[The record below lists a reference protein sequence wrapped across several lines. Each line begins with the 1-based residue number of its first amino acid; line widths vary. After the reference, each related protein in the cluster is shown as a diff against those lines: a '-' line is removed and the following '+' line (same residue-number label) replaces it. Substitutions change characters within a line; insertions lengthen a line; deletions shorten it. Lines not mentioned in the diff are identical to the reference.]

1 MLSVGSCLI
10 PVAVVGPP
18 EGLFPA
24 RDAFDCG
31 GLSVC
36 FLRFSRVVL
45 KETAIHR
52 WIFLRDELVSDM
64 LVYLNSVCFGIRGS
78 Q

>member
-45 KETAIHR
+45 KETAIDR
-52 WIFLRDELVSDM
+52 WIFLRDEL
-64 LVYLNSVCFGIRGS
+64 LFLICWFT
-78 Q
+78 